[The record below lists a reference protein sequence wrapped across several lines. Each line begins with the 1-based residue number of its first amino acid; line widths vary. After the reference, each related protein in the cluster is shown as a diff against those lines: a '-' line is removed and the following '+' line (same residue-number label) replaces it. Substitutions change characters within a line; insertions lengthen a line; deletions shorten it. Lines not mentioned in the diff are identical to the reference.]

1 MDVQDFLPGEEAVAQ
16 IKADIEAYE
25 AERRQVQRA
34 VLWRVP
40 VFVGV
45 VLVLVAAVALA
56 FNLLAD
62 PSEQWLSAPHIFLY
76 VGGLAALFFAY
87 SRAVS
92 PARRLKNSFRQKVLP
107 AVFVFVD
114 QLRYRN
120 GEKPYTFDQ
129 LPKEVTASFT
139 TQNFGDVIS
148 GTYNDFGFE
157 LFEVRLSRSGK
168 KNSVDVFKGV
178 VVAFGAAVPFPGLLV
193 ATPRGGT
200 LFGFVRR
207 MLGGK
212 AGELTSG
219 VAAIDARYKFT
230 TDNTKAAR
238 PLVTGR
244 LAQALQWLVEGWPD
258 RPARVAL
265 RGDTGFLLIPHNK
278 DFFALPSVSRR
289 LDYER
294 HIAPMIAD
302 LGAVLATAALVRKV
316 NVPDEAPQTEQPGPR
331 REPPAG

>member
-76 VGGLAALFFAY
+76 VGGMAALLFAY
-87 SRAVS
+87 RRAVS
-92 PARRLKNSFRQKVLP
+92 PARRLRNSFRQKVLP

-139 TQNFGDVIS
+139 AQTFGDVIS

-157 LFEVRLSRSGK
+157 LFETTLTRSGK
-168 KNSVDVFKGV
+168 KNSVNVFKGV

-200 LFGFVRR
+200 LFGFMRR
-207 MLGGK
+207 MLGRKG
-212 AGELTSG
+212 GELLSG
-219 VAAIDARYKFT
+219 MDAIDARYKFT

-265 RGDTGFLLIPHNK
+265 RGDTGFLLLPHNK

-302 LGAVLATAALVRKV
+302 LVALLATAALVRKI
-316 NVPDEAPQTEQPGPR
+316 NVPDEAPQPEQAGTR
-331 REPPAG
+331 QEPPAG